1 MTLDFAIAAPVIARS
16 VLVRRSSK
24 SEGGSDEAIQNF
36 RKVRW
41 IASLRSQ

>member
-16 VLVRRSSK
+16 V
-24 SEGGSDEAIQNF
+24 SDEAIQNF
-36 RKVRW
+36 REVRW